1 VSLDCN
7 ARRFWPRLPIETPAA
22 ISVLIAFVLVRTKA
36 DLLLHPVRLRVVQA
50 LAVEGRLSPAELA
63 EELGDV
69 APATLYRHINA
80 LAEAGM
86 LAAVAE
92 RPARGTPERLYALA
106 PSAGWLSPEDL
117 ASASGEDHLR
127 HFTMF
132 LGGLLG
138 DFARYLAKGDPDFV
152 ADGAGYT
159 QVPVELTDREFAEL
173 TGRLNAALAPALA
186 NRPTAQR
193 TRRMLTTIAI
203 PAGGRSS
210 T

>member
-1 VSLDCN
+1 MV
-7 ARRFWPRLPIETPAA
+7 
-22 ISVLIAFVLVRTKA
+22 SVLVSFLFVRTKA
-36 DLLLHPVRLRVVQA
+36 DLLLHPVRLRIVQSLVA
-50 LAVEGRLSPAELA
+50 GGRHSPAELA
-63 EELGDV
+63 EEMGDV
-69 APATLYRHINA
+69 APATLYRHISA

-86 LAAVAE
+86 LAVVE
-92 RPARGTPERLYALA
+92 QRPARGTPERVYALVQG
-106 PSAGWLSPEDL
+106 AGWLSPEDL

-132 LGGLLG
+132 LAGLLG

-159 QVPVELTDREFAEL
+159 QVPLELTDREFVEL

-186 NRPTAQR
+186 DRPAAQR
-193 TRRMLTTIAI
+193 TRRMLTTIAV
-203 PAGGRSS
+203 PATGRSS